1 MKHRFR
7 SFSFWLAGGAALL
20 AFVLPAR
27 AFAHDASSGGA
38 STHSITDLFTI
49 TFWIAVPVFLLV
61 EGLILFAILRYRR
74 RRADEMPDQVEGN
87 RPLEIGWT
95 VLGFVIIGV
104 LFAVTYRALRTE
116 YTVKADNPDNEPD
129 YTVHVS
135 AYMWDWDYEYFV
147 GDSQP
152 TGVRTTTRLTIPAD
166 RAVYLEITSEDVQHS
181 FWVPKLAGK
190 VDAVPGHTN
199 TMWLK
204 VDQPGLYTG
213 NCAEYCGAGHHNML
227 IEVEVL
233 EPAAFGTWLKD
244 QTAAAS
250 QFVPMGTDMQSEMPE
265 GQADH
270 GEQLFTQ
277 LGCSACH
284 GAQDGV
290 GPALS
295 RIRQDAQHHEGYTA
309 EQYLR
314 ESILMPCAYTTP
326 GFSCQM
332 MPSDFGEKLD
342 AQMLADLIA
351 YLKESD

>member
-1 MKHRFR
+1 MTRIFR
-7 SFSFWLAGGAALL
+7 SFSFWLAGTAVLL
-20 AFVLPAR
+20 AFTLPAR

-38 STHSITDLFTI
+38 STQDIRGLFTI

-74 RRADEMPDQVEGN
+74 RRADDMPDQIEGN
-87 RPLEIGWT
+87 RRLEIGWT
-95 VLGFVIIGV
+95 VLGFAIIGV
-104 LFAVTYRALRTE
+104 LFVVTYHALRND
-116 YTVKADNPDNEPD
+116 YTVKADNPDNLPD

-135 AYMWDWDYEYFV
+135 AYMWNWDYEYFV
-147 GDSQP
+147 GDNQP
-152 TGVRTTTRLTIPAD
+152 TGVTTTKRLTIPAD
-166 RAVYLEITSEDVQHS
+166 RAVYLEITSKDVQHS

-204 VDQPGLYTG
+204 VDKPGLYTG
-213 NCAEYCGAGHHNML
+213 NCAEYCGTGHHDML

-233 EPAAFGTWLKD
+233 EPAAFETWLKD
-244 QTAAAS
+244 QTAAAG
-250 QFVPMGTDMQSEMPE
+250 QFVPMGTDMQSAMPE

-277 LGCSACH
+277 LGCSGCH

-326 GFSCQM
+326 GFNCQI
-332 MPSDFGEKLD
+332 MPPDFGQKLD